1 MLHRRTR
8 SVTIGSMTGAENVP
22 ERSSWDV
29 DPVLRDRWFEALYE
43 TPLMFS
49 GILDREGRVL
59 DGNRLSIEG
68 CGLDRAT
75 TLGRPFWE
83 GGWWSPDPELSAEV
97 RERCEEV
104 VRTGHPWRGSRP
116 FFLGDGTRR
125 FVDLAIFP
133 LRGAIGDGPVTH
145 LVATGSDVTDA
156 VNAQRDRQE
165 HQQRELELVMATEQ
179 LAADRLAQ
187 LSAISLAVVEAET
200 VGDLG
205 RVVVNSGLRVLGADG
220 GFLAVRDSDGVR
232 VVRERSSR
240 GVTWGGRRALP
251 LDADTPAAYVCR
263 TGHALL
269 PGTGDASSATLP
281 LEMGDRVL
289 GAVGVSWN
297 AAHGIGEDE
306 MGLLRGFAAQCAQG
320 LDRVQR
326 LERARAEAD
335 SVRLMSEMLQRSS
348 LSQPSTPHDLQLAA
362 RYRPAEQAAQIGGD
376 WYDAFV
382 DTSGATLLTVG
393 DVNGHDQ
400 TAAAAMGQVRNLLRG
415 LAYDTGE
422 GPARLLTR
430 LDAALGGL
438 QLDVMATAVVARV
451 DPVPVAHQ
459 AGVWRCSWSSAG
471 HLPPLLRRP
480 DGRVVRLEE
489 PGPDLMLGVDVST
502 TRHQGYVDLVPGSA
516 LLLYT
521 DGLVERRDEHLDV
534 GIDALAGT
542 FAHLHD
548 LAAEELCDAVLEA
561 AATSGAGE
569 DDIAVLVLVRDAP

>member
-1 MLHRRTR
+1 MRATTR
-8 SVTIGSMTGAENVP
+8 SASIGSMTAAENGP
-22 ERSSWDV
+22 GRTGRGV
-29 DPVLRDRWFEALYE
+29 DPLLRDRWFEALYE
-43 TPLMFS
+43 STLLFS
-49 GILDREGRVL
+49 GILDRDGRVL
-59 DGNRLSIEG
+59 EANRLSIEG
-68 CGLDRAT
+68 CGLDRDAT
-75 TLGRPFWE
+75 VGGPFWQ
-83 GGWWSPDPELSAEV
+83 GGWWAREPELAG
-97 RERCEEV
+97 RIRRWCEEA
-104 VRTGHPWRGSRP
+104 VRTGVPRRAQSH

-125 FVDLAIFP
+125 YVDLSLFP
-133 LRGAIGDGPVTH
+133 LRGHTGQEPVTH
-145 LVATGSDVTDA
+145 LVATGSDITEA

-187 LSAISLAVVEAET
+187 LSAIALAVVEAET

-205 RVVVNSGLRVLGADG
+205 RVVVTSGLRVLGADG
-220 GFLAVRDSDGVR
+220 GFLAVRDTDGVR

-251 LDADTPAAYVCR
+251 LASDTPAAYVCR

-269 PGTGDASSATLP
+269 PGPGDDSAATLP
-281 LEMGDRVL
+281 LQMGDRVL
-289 GAVGVSWN
+289 GALGVSWN
-297 AAHGIGEDE
+297 AAHDLSEDE

-415 LAYDTGE
+415 LAYDSGE
-422 GPARLLTR
+422 GPARLQAR
-430 LDAALGGL
+430 LDAALVGL

-451 DPVPVAHQ
+451 DPVPVASQ
-459 AGVWRCSWSSAG
+459 GGIWRCSWSSAG
-471 HLPPLLRRP
+471 HLPPLHRRP
-480 DGRVVRLEE
+480 DGRVARLEE
-489 PGPDLMLGVDVST
+489 SEPDLMLGVDVST

-521 DGLVERRDEHLDV
+521 DGLVERRGEHLDA

-542 FAHLHD
+542 FSRLHD
-548 LAAEELCDAVLEA
+548 LAAEDLCDAVLEA